1 MKKVENKTKDRYHS
15 ISVKYIRHK
24 EGRENISMMTV
35 VIARWHDYA

>member
-1 MKKVENKTKDRYHS
+1 MKKVENKTKDRYRF

-35 VIARWHDYA
+35 VIAR

>member
-1 MKKVENKTKDRYHS
+1 MIKVENKTKDGYHF

-24 EGRENISMMTV
+24 EGRENICMMTV